1 MVRLIWSKTALNDLK
16 RIAEYIEKDSL
27 QYAKIFISK
36 LYSSAERL
44 QYFPESG
51 RIVPEFHI
59 NEIREIIYQSYRL
72 LYEYEDNTV
81 RILTIVHCRR
91 DI

>member
-16 RIAEYIEKDSL
+16 NIAEYIEKDSL
-27 QYAKIFISK
+27 QYAKIFVNK

-51 RIVPEFHI
+51 REVPEFHVK
-59 NEIREIIYQSYRL
+59 EIREIIYQHYRL
-72 LYEYEDNTV
+72 MYQYDADIV
-81 RILTIVHCRR
+81 RILTIVHCKR
-91 DI
+91 DV